1 MKIQFEEYTSKWV
14 EDYRNEERA
23 LIKILDGLFAS
34 IDHIGSTSV
43 PGLGAK
49 PIIDMLIGLKNE
61 TYLDRVIAPMM
72 NSGYTYF
79 KKYEPDMPYR
89 RLFVKLKPVAD
100 LSSPEIIDVHD
111 EYNTGEFFLP
121 LVNIHVVVKDTHH
134 WTRHIAFRD
143 FLRTHP
149 ETRDRYYELKRSLSQ
164 QEFGHHLEYNAGK
177 NSFVKETELLALTW
191 FQDQNASDNNS

>member
-1 MKIQFEEYTSKWV
+1 MKIQFEEYTSTWV

-23 LIKILDGLFAS
+23 LIKTLDGLFVS
-34 IDHIGSTSV
+34 MDHIGSTSV

-49 PIIDMLIGLKNE
+49 PIIDILVGLKDE

-79 KKYEPDMPYR
+79 KKYETDMPYR
-89 RLFVKLKPVAD
+89 RLFVKLKPITD
-100 LSSPEIIDVHD
+100 TPSPEIIDVDD
-111 EYNTGEFFLP
+111 EYNTGEFFVP

-134 WTRHIAFRD
+134 WTRHIAFRN

-149 ETRDRYYELKRSLSQ
+149 DVKNKYYELKRSLSQ
-164 QEFGHHLEYNAGK
+164 QEFSHHLEYNEAK
-177 NSFVKETELLALTW
+177 NSFVKENEQLALTW
-191 FQDQNASDNNS
+191 FQNQAERDNNS